1 MRGKPDGLK
10 APRLRIAAAFT
21 LIELLVV
28 IAIIAI
34 LAAMLL
40 PALGRTKA
48 RAQQTKCISNSHQ
61 IGLAFLMYAN
71 DNNDS
76 YPRTFGWNAD
86 GGTTGKVNDHH
97 GGATPPAKRPLNSYA
112 PALDVFRC
120 PADAGDFFYTNKTAW
135 EAFGNSYRTQ
145 FAINTFRV
153 RHVTAPIDDFS
164 VRPIKSSEIS
174 VSPFNKIIGG
184 DAPWHANRLINDKR
198 SAWHNVRGK
207 SSFNML
213 FGDGHA
219 VFYLFS
225 KEMQDPLLTSTYI
238 ADNDTTHPLRP
249 RPDFYWW

>member
-1 MRGKPDGLK
+1 MNLSISSNLSTKENFEMTNSCLIPSPSPQPSPNRRERIVGLSFCRPQCLDFSRIGARFSLSPRERDGVRGKPDGLK

-40 PALGRTKA
+40 PALGRAKA

-76 YPRTFGWNAD
+76 FPRTFGWNAD

-184 DAPWHANRLINDKR
+184 DAPW
-198 SAWHNVRGK
+198 
-207 SSFNML
+207 
-213 FGDGHA
+213 
-219 VFYLFS
+219 
-225 KEMQDPLLTSTYI
+225 
-238 ADNDTTHPLRP
+238 
-249 RPDFYWW
+249 